1 LYGQEKRPDFRIG
14 KVTDEMLS
22 YWADKTLEVLCD
34 EEGKLPGRPP
44 LRKEDI
50 VEILRM
56 AM

>member
-1 LYGQEKRPDFRIG
+1 
-14 KVTDEMLS
+14 MLS